1 MGKYEHLRIQ
11 ISGIR
16 HRQAVIEV
24 LQSMGYREAW
34 MNEDVCRIV
43 TYCDGTYEGYA
54 VALAQSC
61 DVTLADL
68 ISKRTAGV
76 KAAAEAK
83 GIKGRSMV
91 EADSL
96 WVQVYGRGK

>member
-1 MGKYEHLRIQ
+1 MRNFEHLRIQ

-54 VALAQSC
+54 VALEQSG

-68 ISKRTAGV
+68 ISKRSAKV
-76 KAAAEAK
+76 IAAAEERGAK
-83 GIKGRSMV
+83 
-91 EADSL
+91 
-96 WVQVYGRGK
+96 